1 MSKIANRYQSLKYMT
16 YKDGLFYSRGRPTYD
31 VITILETC
39 YQQGL
44 EDGSK
49 NEDNKQAI
57 YGFVVLLGLAL
68 VLDYTLFLIY
78 LFGFGG

>member
-16 YKDGLFYSRGRPTYD
+16 YKDGLFYSRGKPTYD

-49 NEDNKQAI
+49 NEDNK
-57 YGFVVLLGLAL
+57 
-68 VLDYTLFLIY
+68 
-78 LFGFGG
+78 